1 MAGNQDTTG
10 SGRLAGAFNVDDVR
24 QRAKQRLPQFIFDYL
39 DGGSDDEYTRQ
50 RNAKSFAALSL
61 IQRVLIDV
69 ESVDTS
75 TTILGMP
82 SSVPFVL
89 SSTGAS
95 RFFHTDGELA
105 VARAAAKANVI
116 YGVSS
121 SAMTSLEEVAGEMD
135 GPRFFQA
142 YVFKDRSVTSDYIRR
157 CKAAN
162 IHAMFLTVD
171 CATAG
176 NRERDLRN
184 QLAIP
189 PKATPRILWHLL
201 NAPGWTWDYLT
212 TPAWRFPNVESYV
225 DESTKKNFGS
235 VAEWFADQLDRSFT
249 WDDAAALRAE
259 WGGQFVIKGVTSVD
273 DARRAAQIGATGIV
287 ISNHGGRQLD
297 HAPTPL
303 EVLPDI
309 VEAVGDHVE
318 VLVDSGFRRG
328 TDIIKALALGAKGV
342 LIGKAYLYGLGAGG
356 EAGVS
361 RVIDILTGELQRN
374 MTLMGLPSI
383 KDIDS
388 GCIRWRD
395 PRFLR

>member
-1 MAGNQDTTG
+1 MSISRAYNIEDIRG
-10 SGRLAGAFNVDDVR
+10 LA
-24 QRAKQRLPQFIFDYL
+24 QRRLPRFIFDYL
-39 DGGSDDEYTRQ
+39 DGGADDEYTR
-50 RNAKSFAALSL
+50 RENSSSFNTLSL
-61 IQRVLIDV
+61 IQRVLVDV

-82 SSVPFVL
+82 CSVPFVL

-105 VARAAAKANVI
+105 VARAAAKKNVI

-121 SAMTSLEEVAGEMD
+121 SAMTSLEEVASEID

-142 YVFKDRSVTSDYIRR
+142 YVFKDRSVTSDYVKR
-157 CKAAN
+157 CKAAK
-162 IHAMFLTVD
+162 IGAMFLTVD

-184 QLAIP
+184 QIAIP
-189 PKATPRILWHLL
+189 PKPTPRILWHLL

-212 TPAWRFPNVESYV
+212 NPGWRFPNVESYV
-225 DESTKKNFGS
+225 DESTKENFGS

-249 WDDAAALRAE
+249 WDDAAALCSE
-259 WGGQFVIKGVTSVD
+259 WGGPFVIKGITSVE
-273 DARRAAQIGATGIV
+273 DAKRAAQIGATGIV
-287 ISNHGGRQLD
+287 VSNHGGRQLD

-303 EVLPDI
+303 EVLPEI
-309 VEAVGDHVE
+309 VEAVGDAVE

-361 RVIDILTGELQRN
+361 RVIDILQGELQRN

-383 KDIDS
+383 RDIDS
-388 GCIRWRD
+388 SCIRWRD
-395 PRFLR
+395 ARFLR